1 MLGAFQNGFCC
12 SCAGVTGGGAGGAPG
27 NAGCLLL
34 PVIAFLTALTALVPG
49 IVDAGGVAC
58 PTIGASFPVYADS
71 ACMLAGGMDESV
83 SGWETGISGA

>member
-1 MLGAFQNGFCC
+1 MFGAFQNGFC
-12 SCAGVTGGGAGGAPG
+12 AGGGAGSFTGATG
-27 NAGCLLL
+27 ATGCLLS
-34 PVIAFLTALTALVPG
+34 PVIAFLMALTALVPG

-83 SGWETGISGA
+83 SGWETGISGV